1 MLVLLSFSSSL
12 LLPVGRAVRLTDG
25 AARSSASR
33 KHHCSGA
40 ARQVVNAGSDQIWR
54 ASPKPARR
62 REVRALLETNT
73 SVPVPLT
80 SEEAAGAAGPALWSA
95 IGYGSVGMVKASLEA
110 GASLDRAAD
119 GTSPLEF
126 AIVAGDVEVF
136 KVLLEAGA
144 SLVAED
150 ASSST
155 PLSLAIGCGSVGMVK
170 VLLEAGA
177 SPQADEG
184 SPLTPLNQAIN
195 RENLDMVKALLEAG
209 ASLEADEG
217 SPLTPLEYAIHREN
231 LRGGA

>member
-33 KHHCSGA
+33 KHHCSFPSA

-80 SEEAAGAAGPALWSA
+80 SEEAAGAARPALWSA

-155 PLSLAIGCGSVGMVK
+155 PLSFAIGCGSVGMVK

-177 SPQADEG
+177 SLEAEEG
-184 SPLTPLNQAIN
+184 SPFTPLDHAIH
-195 RENLDMVKALLEAG
+195 RENLDMVKALRLLDMVKVARH
-209 ASLEADEG
+209 
-217 SPLTPLEYAIHREN
+217 TV
-231 LRGGA
+231 